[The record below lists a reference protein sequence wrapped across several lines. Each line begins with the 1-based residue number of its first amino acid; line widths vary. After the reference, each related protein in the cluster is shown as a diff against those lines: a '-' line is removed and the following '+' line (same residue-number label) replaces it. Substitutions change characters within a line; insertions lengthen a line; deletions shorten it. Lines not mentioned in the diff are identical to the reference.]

1 MSDYPCK
8 EACSCC
14 TPGPRAKVLGLH
26 RSAAVQWQQASG
38 GDWMAYA
45 ADVAERNSRTSGADQ
60 VAPANENS
68 STTSHV

>member
-1 MSDYPCK
+1 MLHTRTSRQ
-8 EACSCC
+8 
-14 TPGPRAKVLGLH
+14 GLGLH
-26 RSAAVQWQQASG
+26 RSVAVQWQQASG